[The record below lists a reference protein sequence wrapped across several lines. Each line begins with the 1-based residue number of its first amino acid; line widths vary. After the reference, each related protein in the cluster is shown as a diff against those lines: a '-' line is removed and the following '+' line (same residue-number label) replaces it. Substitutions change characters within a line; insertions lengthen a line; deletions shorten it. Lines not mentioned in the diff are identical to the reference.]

1 VGNEIEDT
9 HSCVVCTATAE
20 VNGQT
25 GVEMEALTAVQV
37 ALLTIYDMC
46 KAVDRGMTITDV
58 KLLEKHG
65 GKSGSFVATA

>member
-1 VGNEIEDT
+1 
-9 HSCVVCTATAE
+9 VVCTATAE
-20 VNGQT
+20 VTGQT

-65 GKSGSFVATA
+65 GKSGSFVAG